1 MTKAIELSQL
11 GSNLSVDSGNVGI
24 GTNNPSG
31 KLNIVGS
38 DSQLLNIVQDSGD
51 LAIRMNDRNVG
62 SAYIKVPDNSSAAL
76 TFETGGD
83 ERIRIKSDGN
93 VGIGT
98 NNPADKFTV
107 YGAPA
112 SVWNTSTNNRVWSAG
127 TTNGHGLMK
136 VFRKD
141 GVVFARFDSDAKR
154 AGLGTDSPSEQLHVY
169 ATSGSDVK
177 IKIEN
182 TATDSYPT
190 LRLTNDARTY
200 DLQIDG
206 ATDSFRI
213 WDSTASAQRFTI
225 KSDGNVG
232 IGTANPTQKLSVYGG
247 MIRNDITAAGT
258 SLILNGGGTNLQ
270 IRHTNGNTD
279 FYNSGGAFSFS
290 TATYSDALKL
300 ASNGAVMIGSRTSTN
315 PQGNLTVAR
324 GEAIGGGTGPIIN
337 IVHGPDSGTQRTH
350 SIYSYIGDLRIVADS
365 NENMELHTGG
375 NLSQIINSSGNVGI
389 GTNAPGDR
397 LTVYKSN
404 VGNPTGITIRNT
416 EASSTYSHARL
427 RLESQNAAA
436 YAEIWADV
444 ANSALRLGYNS
455 SSTLN
460 IKSTGNIGI
469 ATASPFSKLQVGS
482 HTFTGGQGMYSNDRV
497 GISNHGGLTGLM
509 LASIYNDA
517 THPEYGLVFVQGP
530 NTSNYNVW
538 SISPQGPLLGNK
550 LEFIY
555 QANATNIHTV
565 DPKVVF
571 SGDGNVGIGS
581 SNPSHRLTVVNS
593 FTTNDESSF
602 QTTEKSGSNASGY
615 SASGAHIRSAS
626 RTSSGNNHTAYI
638 NMSTRAPSL
647 NGSHGASSYIT
658 LTSPLSQGTYGTG
671 QFDFYIRNGVAYS
684 FPNDPSVPSGYWMS
698 SLFTIQSNGNI
709 GIGST
714 TPSSKLY
721 VNGTTRLGGGI
732 DYGSTTILSVAPGVI
747 KWDTSGVTGGRLNA
761 DQNGNWYLNNK
772 SYPVYNSL
780 GVNMNDIYG
789 ANSGANNVGGWV
801 YLGSTQH
808 SNPYPRKVY
817 KIAAP
822 DTSQGTFVYQVWFNG
837 DANYDFGGLY
847 EIRINNWN
855 ESSRFTSVAVTCIN
869 GASNG
874 LRVYAYNTTDGIWI
888 TTNSIWGSLYIR
900 KFGYD
905 DSRRARGTTKC
916 AVDNGGY
923 LAHADVNGTSGTIPS
938 GYTEVH
944 ANDSGGGGYDIENNH
959 RFQAGQGGP

>member
-1 MTKAIELSQL
+1 MTQAIELSQL
-11 GSNLSVDSGNVGI
+11 GSNLSVDSGSVGI
-24 GTNNPSG
+24 GTNSPSG

-62 SAYIKVPDNSSAAL
+62 SAYIKVPDNSQAAL

-83 ERIRIKSDGN
+83 ERLRIKSDGN

-112 SVWNTSTNNRVWSAG
+112 SVWNSSTNNRVWSAG

-136 VFRKD
+136 VFRSD
-141 GVVFARFDSDAKR
+141 GTVFVRLDSDAKR
-154 AGLGTDSPSEQLHVY
+154 AGFGTDSPSEQLHVY

-177 IKIEN
+177 LKIEN

-206 ATDSFRI
+206 ASDSFRI
-213 WDSTASAQRFTI
+213 WDSTAGAQRFTV
-225 KSDGNVG
+225 KSDGNIG
-232 IGTANPTQKLSVYGG
+232 IGTANPTQKLAVYGG
-247 MIRNDITAAGT
+247 MIRADITAAGT
-258 SLILNGGGTNLQ
+258 SFILNGGGTNLQ
-270 IRHTNGNTD
+270 IRHTTSNTD
-279 FYNSGGAFSFS
+279 FYNSGGSFSFS
-290 TATYSDALKL
+290 TGSHDNALKL
-300 ASNGAVMIGSRTSTN
+300 ASNGAVTIGSRTSAN
-315 PQGNLTVAR
+315 PQGNLTIAR
-324 GEAIGGGTGPIIN
+324 GETIAGGTGPAVN

-350 SIYSYIGDLRIVADS
+350 QIYSYIGDLRIVADS

-375 NLSQIINSSGNVGI
+375 DLSQIITSTGNVGI
-389 GTNAPGDR
+389 GTNAPTRKLHVASTGTDSLILVTGTTPQIR
-397 LTVYKSN
+397 LNS
-404 VGNPTGITIRNT
+404 
-416 EASSTYSHARL
+416 
-427 RLESQNAAA
+427 AAA
-436 YAEIWADV
+436 DSNDATRAIFGLAT
-444 ANSALRLGYNS
+444 ANSHFFNSAVSGDACLRTTDGGNLLFGEGTSERFRMTS
-455 SSTLN
+455 SG
-460 IKSTGNIGI
+460 KIGI
-469 ATASPFSKLQVGS
+469 DSASPISKLQIGS
-482 HTFTGGQGMYSNDRV
+482 HTFNGSHGMHTDARV

-538 SISPQGPLLGNK
+538 SISPQGPALGNK

-555 QANATNIHTV
+555 GANATNIHTV

-571 SGDGNVGIGS
+571 SGDGNVGIGTS
-581 SNPSHRLTVVNS
+581 APNSRLHVRSTSNHVATFEYSLTSDMAIQLKNS
-593 FTTNDESSF
+593 
-602 QTTEKSGSNASGY
+602 QGSMYFGLGGGEEFAVGTD
-615 SASGAHIRSAS
+615 AD
-626 RTSSGNNHTAYI
+626 
-638 NMSTRAPSL
+638 L
-647 NGSHGASSYIT
+647 NGTNCKLMVTNTGNCGINT
-658 LTSPLSQGTYGTG
+658 NNPTS
-671 QFDFYIRNGVAYS
+671 N
-684 FPNDPSVPSGYWMS
+684 
-698 SLFTIQSNGNI
+698 
-709 GIGST
+709 
-714 TPSSKLY
+714 LY
-721 VNGTTRLGGGI
+721 VNGTTRLGGGT
-732 DYGSTTILSVAPGVI
+732 DYGSTTILSVAPGVVQ
-747 KWDTSGVTGGRLNA
+747 WDTAGVSAGRLNA
-761 DQNGNWYLNNK
+761 DASGNWYLNNK
-772 SYPVYNSL
+772 SYPVYNNL

-789 ANSGANNVGGWV
+789 ANSAANNIGGWV

-817 KIAAP
+817 KISVP

-847 EIRINNWN
+847 EIRINNWS

-869 GASNG
+869 GQSDG
-874 LRVYAYNTTDGIWI
+874 LRVYAYNNTDGIWV

-905 DSRRARGTTKC
+905 DSRRSRGTSKC

-923 LAHADVNGTSGTIPS
+923 LAHADVNGTSGTIPT